1 MTLTLQP
8 AFLHQ
13 HFPYVRSRLVGERN
27 QAHHAQQPDQANT
40 AAARPVLKTRSTKVV
55 MAIVAFFTLLSIG
68 VLAVLFTPEFYYRI
82 FPADTSPI
90 SSEESGTPL
99 GGEFA
104 AGPQT
109 ETPTEQINT
118 LPPQDLTLP
127 EGLWL
132 TIPRIGVRTQPQ
144 ATETEDEALQTGVWL
159 VPDFGRPGDRTQ
171 PIIMAAHRFG
181 WQWWWQ
187 TDYWQYHSFYKLP
200 ETEPGDIVEVMYD
213 QRKFYY
219 EIYAGE
225 EGEEITDY
233 SADLILYTCKF
244 LNSPVRHFRYARLV
258 DVNKDVLSSA
268 NMGK

>member
-1 MTLTLQP
+1 MMTLSLQP

-13 HFPYVRSRLVGERN
+13 HFPYVRSRLVGERYEPR
-27 QAHHAQQPDQANT
+27 QAIVVPVQPVT
-40 AAARPVLKTRSTKVV
+40 KGRSSRLGVAV
-55 MAIVAFFTLLSIG
+55 VAFFTLLSIS

-82 FPADTSPI
+82 FPADTAPI
-90 SSEESGTPL
+90 SSTESGTPL

-104 AGPQT
+104 VGTQT
-109 ETPTEQINT
+109 EIPTESINT

-127 EGLWL
+127 EGMWL

-144 ATETEDEALQTGVWL
+144 ATETEEEALQTGVWL

-200 ETEPGDIVEVMYD
+200 ETEPGDIVEVIYD

-258 DVNKDVLSSA
+258 DPDVTAISTFTDSRLLD
-268 NMGK
+268 